1 MFRFVFGALIGGF
14 AVWYWGEEMREYAES
29 RTVGVR
35 RSAANMIRSVGKKA
49 EDVLDRTKE
58 HVSAVSQS
66 GQDAIRP
73 PQHH

>member
-1 MFRFVFGALIGGF
+1 MFRFLIGALVGGL

-49 EDVLDRTKE
+49 EDVLDRTKDQV
-58 HVSAVSQS
+58 HSVSQS
-66 GQDAIRP
+66 GQDVIRP
-73 PQHH
+73 S